1 MLKTN
6 NQEVKKKILD
16 FINKE
21 AADNAS
27 DNAETIPEYL
37 KRIYKNA
44 CKRVKGS
51 RENPAADIVNSCTCF
66 WFCDN
71 DIFNIVQ
78 GWTGSTYEPT
88 QDNINKA
95 LNLYYY
101 LLDREIQYIIK

>member
-6 NQEVKKKILD
+6 SKEIKEKIRA
-16 FINKE
+16 FIYKE

-27 DNAETIPEYL
+27 DNNENIPEYL

-44 CKRVKGS
+44 CERVKGS
-51 RENPAADIVNSCTCF
+51 SEKPAADIVNSCTCF
-66 WFCDN
+66 FYGDFEV
-71 DIFNIVQ
+71 FNIVQ

-88 QDNINKA
+88 QDNINQA